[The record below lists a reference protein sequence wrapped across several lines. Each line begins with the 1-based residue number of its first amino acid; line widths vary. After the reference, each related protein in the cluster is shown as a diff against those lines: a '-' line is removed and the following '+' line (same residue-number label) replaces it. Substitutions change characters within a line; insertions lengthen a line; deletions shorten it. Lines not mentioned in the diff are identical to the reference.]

1 MELQSIQDL
10 LNSFNPVSLKEM
22 DSVKL
27 MNRTDTKF
35 LMPLNKM
42 NQLLEMA
49 KEHYSVCEIQ
59 SRRILPY
66 ETTYLDTK
74 DLKFFRQHLSGK
86 LNRHKMRYRTYLV
99 SDISFFEI
107 KFKTNKQR
115 TVKWRIP
122 NKLENE
128 EPCDEVY
135 SFMNTRTDYN
145 LDNVEPALY
154 NRFDRITLV
163 GLTSKERI
171 TIDFNLIF
179 RDQKGS
185 ETVLDFLA
193 IAELK
198 REGFTNNSP
207 FIEISKRLGIRSYGF
222 SKYCVGSGLLNDY
235 EKKNIL
241 KPKFLLLNKI
251 QNEYINGASL

>member
-1 MELQSIQDL
+1 MQTSTLQKL
-10 LNSFNPVSLKEM
+10 LNLFTPITLKEM
-22 DSVKL
+22 DTVKL

-35 LMPLNKM
+35 LLPLNKM
-42 NQLLEMA
+42 HDMLKLA
-49 KEHYSVCEIQ
+49 KEHYSVCEIE

-86 LNRHKMRYRTYLV
+86 LNRHKMRYRTYLA

-128 EPCDEVY
+128 EPAEEVY
-135 SFMNTRTDYN
+135 DFMNMRTNYN

-154 NRFDRITLV
+154 NKFDRITLV
-163 GLTSKERI
+163 GLHSKERI

-179 RDQKGS
+179 KNQEGE
-185 ETVLDFLA
+185 ETLLDFLA

-207 FIEISKRLGIRSYGF
+207 FIEITKKMGIRSYGF
-222 SKYCVGSGLLNDY
+222 SKYCVGSALLNNY
-235 EKKNIL
+235 AKKNIL

-251 QNEYINGASL
+251 QNEYINGAAL